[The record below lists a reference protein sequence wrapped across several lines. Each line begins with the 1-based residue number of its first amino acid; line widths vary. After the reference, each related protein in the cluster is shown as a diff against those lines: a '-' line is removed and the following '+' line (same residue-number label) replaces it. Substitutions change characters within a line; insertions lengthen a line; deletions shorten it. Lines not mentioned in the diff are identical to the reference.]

1 MLWLFATQSLAR
13 DIEAAFA
20 LKLIEADCLTAGH
33 EPLTMV
39 SAAADFV
46 SNERATLRFLDIV
59 AEAIGF
65 NPVDLA

>member
-20 LKLIEADCLTAGH
+20 FKLIEADCLTTGD
-33 EPLTMV
+33 EPLAMI

-59 AEAIGF
+59 AQAVGF
-65 NPVDLA
+65 HLVDLA